1 VALKLHNTLT
11 GTKDLFEPLEPGH
24 VGMYTCGPTVW
35 NFAHVGNLRAFLF
48 YDLLRRHLQV
58 DAYRLNHVMNVTD
71 IDDRILD
78 QAMHAG
84 MTIGEYVKPYLA
96 AFFEDMAA
104 LRAQPAEHYP
114 RATEHID
121 DMIAMISALLGNG
134 HAYIADGD
142 VYFRIASFPSYGALS
157 RLDRSGL
164 RAGTRVA
171 ADKYD
176 KESVSDFALW
186 KKAQLGDEQLGAAW
200 DAPFGR
206 GRPGWHIECSAMSKR
221 YLGDTFDIHCGGID
235 LMFPH
240 HENEIAQ
247 SEAANHKPFARV
259 WLHSEHLAEA
269 SGEKMSKS
277 AGGFTTLRDL
287 VAAGHDPLAV
297 RFFLIAN
304 AHYRARIRLSDEAL
318 HAAAEQVRRLRDFA
332 GRVRR
337 SIPAPQGGVTGA
349 GSARP
354 GTLRGDVPPQQGG
367 VTGAGSARPG
377 ALRGD
382 VPHQIDDEALVQ
394 RVATVRAGYK
404 EALDDDLNLPQ
415 GIGLVFELIREANA
429 ALDESRVG
437 ERGYSELLALMD
449 EVDAH
454 VDVIGAEEPG
464 LAEEVERLIAE
475 REAARAARD
484 FARAD
489 GLRDE
494 LRERGIALE
503 DSKEGVR
510 WKRIRVGTE

>member
-1 VALKLHNTLT
+1 MALKLHNTLT
-11 GTKDLFEPLEPGH
+11 GTKDLFEPLTPNH
-24 VGMYTCGPTVW
+24 VGIYSCGPTVW

-58 DAYRLNHVMNVTD
+58 DGYRLTHVMNITD

-78 QAMHAG
+78 QATHAG
-84 MTIGEYVKPYLA
+84 MTITEYVKPYLA
-96 AFFEDMAA
+96 AFFEDMVA
-104 LRAQPAEHYP
+104 LRAQAAEHYP
-114 RATEHID
+114 RATEHIG
-121 DMIAMISALLGNG
+121 DMVAMISTLLEAD
-134 HAYIADGD
+134 HAYVADGD
-142 VYFRIASFPSYGALS
+142 VYFRIASFPAYGALS
-157 RLDRSGL
+157 RLDRQGL

-186 KKAQLGDEQLGAAW
+186 KKAQPGDDQLGAAW

-221 YLGDTFDIHCGGID
+221 FLGDTFDIHCGGID

-277 AGGFTTLRDL
+277 AGAFTTLRDL
-287 VAAGHDPLAV
+287 VAAGHDPLTV

-304 AHYRARIRLSDEAL
+304 AHYRSRIRLSNEAL
-318 HAAAEQVRRLRDFA
+318 HAAAEQVRRLQDFA
-332 GRVRR
+332 ARVRR
-337 SIPAPQGGVTGA
+337 SSPAAGEDKTLLQRIAGA
-349 GSARP
+349 
-354 GTLRGDVPPQQGG
+354 
-367 VTGAGSARPG
+367 
-377 ALRGD
+377 
-382 VPHQIDDEALVQ
+382 
-394 RVATVRAGYK
+394 RAGYR

-415 GIGLVFELIREANA
+415 GIGLVFELLREANA
-429 ALDESRVG
+429 ALDDNRVG
-437 ERGYSELLALMD
+437 ERGYDELRGLMAD
-449 EVDAH
+449 VDAH
-454 VDVIGAEEPG
+454 LGVISAEEPS
-464 LAEEVERLIAE
+464 LADEVERLIAE
-475 REAARAARD
+475 REAARATRD

-489 GLRDE
+489 RLRDE
-494 LRERGIALE
+494 LRVRGIALE

-510 WKRIRVGTE
+510 WKRVRVGTE

>member
-1 VALKLHNTLT
+1 VAT
-11 GTKDLFEPLEPGH
+11 
-24 VGMYTCGPTVW
+24 
-35 NFAHVGNLRAFLF
+35 
-48 YDLLRRHLQV
+48 
-58 DAYRLNHVMNVTD
+58 
-71 IDDRILD
+71 
-78 QAMHAG
+78 
-84 MTIGEYVKPYLA
+84 
-96 AFFEDMAA
+96 
-104 LRAQPAEHYP
+104 
-114 RATEHID
+114 
-121 DMIAMISALLGNG
+121 
-134 HAYIADGD
+134 
-142 VYFRIASFPSYGALS
+142 
-157 RLDRSGL
+157 
-164 RAGTRVA
+164 
-171 ADKYD
+171 DKYD

-186 KKAQLGDEQLGAAW
+186 KKAQPGDEQLGAAW
-200 DAPFGR
+200 TAPFGE

-304 AHYRARIRLSDEAL
+304 AHYRARIRLSNEAL

-337 SIPAPQGGVTGA
+337 AS
-349 GSARP
+349 
-354 GTLRGDVPPQQGG
+354 
-367 VTGAGSARPG
+367 PG
-377 ALRGD
+377 ATE
-382 VPHQIDDEALVQ
+382 DEALVQ
-394 RVATVRAGYK
+394 RIAAVRAGYK

-429 ALDESRVG
+429 ALDEDRVG
-437 ERGYSELLALMD
+437 VRAQAALVALME

-454 VDVIGAEEPG
+454 VDVIGADEPG
-464 LAEEVERLIAE
+464 LADEVERLIAE
-475 REAARAARD
+475 REAARTARD

-489 GLRDE
+489 KLRDE

-510 WKRIRVGTE
+510 WKRVRGPA

>member
-1 VALKLHNTLT
+1 MALKLHNTLS
-11 GTKDLFEPLEPGH
+11 GTRDLFESIKPGH

-58 DAYRLNHVMNVTD
+58 AGYGLNHVMNVTD

-78 QAMHAG
+78 QSMHAG
-84 MTIGEYVKPYLA
+84 MTIGEYVKPFLG

-114 RATEHID
+114 RATEHIH
-121 DMIAMISALLGNG
+121 DMVAMISALLENR
-134 HAYIADGD
+134 HAYVADGD
-142 VYFRIASFPSYGALS
+142 VYFRIANFPAYGALS
-157 RLDRSGL
+157 RLDRDGL

-171 ADKYD
+171 KGGRGQKGSARPPIGGNSPRVRQDKYD

-186 KKAQLGDEQLGAAW
+186 KKAQPGDEQLGAAW

-269 SGEKMSKS
+269 GGEKMSKS
-277 AGGFTTLRDL
+277 AGGFITLRDL

-304 AHYRARIRLSDEAL
+304 AHYRARIRLSNEAL
-318 HAAAEQVRRLRDFA
+318 HASAEQVRRLRDFA

-337 SIPAPQGGVTGA
+337 SSPAANEDGDLVKRIA
-349 GSARP
+349 G
-354 GTLRGDVPPQQGG
+354 
-367 VTGAGSARPG
+367 
-377 ALRGD
+377 
-382 VPHQIDDEALVQ
+382 
-394 RVATVRAGYK
+394 VRAAYR

-429 ALDESRVG
+429 ALDEGRVG
-437 ERGYSELLALMD
+437 DRGHAGLRALMD

-454 VDVIGAEEPG
+454 LDVIGADEPG
-464 LAEEVERLIAE
+464 LADEVERLIAE

-489 GLRDE
+489 RLRDE

-510 WKRIRVGTE
+510 WKRVHVGRE

>member
-1 VALKLHNTLT
+1 
-11 GTKDLFEPLEPGH
+11 
-24 VGMYTCGPTVW
+24 MYTCGPTVW
-35 NFAHVGNLRAFLF
+35 NFAHAGNLRAFLF

-58 DAYRLNHVMNVTD
+58 AGYRVNHVMNLTD

-78 QAMHAG
+78 QAMHAKT
-84 MTIGEYVKPYLA
+84 TIAEYVKPYA
-96 AFFEDMAA
+96 TAFFEDMAA

-114 RATEHID
+114 MATEHIG
-121 DMIAMISALLGNG
+121 DMVAMITALLENQS
-134 HAYIADGD
+134 AYVADGD

-157 RLDRSGL
+157 RLDRTGPQ
-164 RAGTRVA
+164 RARVA

-186 KKAQLGDEQLGAAW
+186 KKAQPGDEVLGAAW

-287 VAAGHDPLAV
+287 LAAGHDPLAV

-304 AHYRARIRLSDEAL
+304 AHYRSRIRLSTDAL
-318 HAAAEQVRRLRDFA
+318 RAAAEQVRRLRDFA
-332 GRVRR
+332 DRVRR
-337 SIPAPQGGVTGA
+337 SSPAQGE
-349 GSARP
+349 
-354 GTLRGDVPPQQGG
+354 
-367 VTGAGSARPG
+367 
-377 ALRGD
+377 
-382 VPHQIDDEALVQ
+382 DEALLM
-394 RVATVRAGYK
+394 RIAEVRAGYRD
-404 EALDDDLNLPQ
+404 ALDDDLNLPQ
-415 GIGLVFELIREANA
+415 GVGLVFELLREANT
-429 ALDESRVG
+429 ALDDDRVG
-437 ERGYSELLALMD
+437 DRGRSELLALID
-449 EVDAH
+449 DVDAH
-454 VDVIGAEEPG
+454 LDVVRAEEPG
-464 LAEEVERLIAE
+464 LADEVERLIAE

-484 FARAD
+484 FGRAD
-489 GLRDE
+489 RIREE
-494 LRERGIALE
+494 LRGRGIALE

-510 WKRIRVGTE
+510 WKRVQAGAD